1 MTRPG
6 VAPERGWRLFAV
18 YRKVAG
24 ALRVTRKFSPGAT
37 GYPTSVHSTDGR
49 FCPLEVPL
57 FRKRNVAGM
66 ALFAAAAI
74 TLSSC
79 ASATDA
85 PASDVDAAAA
95 TSAEDFGGLDALIEA
110 AQAEGE
116 LNVIALPDNWAN
128 YGEIKA
134 LFEEKYDIVVNSAD
148 PDISSAEEIAAA
160 DNLKGQDTAPDVF
173 DLGTAV
179 ALASTDYFAPYQV
192 ENWADIPDENKEPT
206 GLWANDYTGSMSI
219 GYDSNSVPEPTSLD
233 DLLGSEYKGAVAL
246 NGDPTQA
253 GAAFAA
259 VGLASVQNGGTLDD
273 FTPGIEFFSEL
284 NAAGNFIPVNVTAGT
299 IASGETK
306 VVFDWSYNNL
316 AQVSVVDGWEVT
328 TLPGAVYTSF
338 YNQAISADAPH
349 PAAARLWQ
357 EFLYSPEAQNLFI
370 TGGAYP
376 VTIDAMTEAGTV
388 DEEALETIGALD
400 GELVTPTTEQS
411 EAAAALL
418 AEKWAAAIG

>member
-1 MTRPG
+1 MG
-6 VAPERGWRLFAV
+6 
-18 YRKVAG
+18 
-24 ALRVTRKFSPGAT
+24 
-37 GYPTSVHSTDGR
+37 
-49 FCPLEVPL
+49 PLEEPL
-57 FRKRNVAGM
+57 FTKRAVVGIAV
-66 ALFAAAAI
+66 FAAAAI
-74 TLSSC
+74 TLSAC
-79 ASATDA
+79 ASST
-85 PASDVDAAAA
+85 PAESGAGSDIDAATA
-95 TSAEDFGGLDALIEA
+95 TSAADFGGLDALIAA
-110 AQAEGE
+110 AQEEGE
-116 LNVIALPDNWAN
+116 LNVIALPDDWAN

-134 LFEEKYDIVVNSAD
+134 LFEEKYDIIVNSD
-148 PDISSAEEIAAA
+148 QPGISSAEEITAA

-179 ALASTDYFAPYQV
+179 ALSSLDYFAPYQV
-192 ENWADIPDENKEPT
+192 ENWDEIPEANKEAD
-206 GLWANDYTGSMSI
+206 GLWVNDYTGSMSI

-233 DLLGSEYKGAVAL
+233 DLLGSDYKGAVAL

-259 VGLASVQNGGTLDD
+259 VGLAAVQNGGTLDD
-273 FTPGIEFFSEL
+273 FTPGVEFFSEL
-284 NAAGNFIPVNVTAGT
+284 NAAGNFVPIDPTPAT

-316 AQVSVVDGWEVT
+316 ASAATVDGWEVT

-357 EFLYSPEAQNLFI
+357 EFLFSAEAQNLFI

-376 VTIDAMTEAGTV
+376 VTIEAMTEAGTV
-388 DEEALETIGALD
+388 DEAALESIGALD

-411 EAAAALL
+411 DEAAALL
-418 AEKWAAAIG
+418 AATWAAAIG

>member
-1 MTRPG
+1 MFTKRTLAA
-6 VAPERGWRLFAV
+6 VAL
-18 YRKVAG
+18 VA
-24 ALRVTRKFSPGAT
+24 AS
-37 GYPTSVHSTDGR
+37 
-49 FCPLEVPL
+49 
-57 FRKRNVAGM
+57 
-66 ALFAAAAI
+66 AI
-74 TLSSC
+74 TLSACSTPE
-79 ASATDA
+79 ATA
-85 PASDVDAAAA
+85 GDVDASVA
-95 TSAEDFGGLDALIEA
+95 TSVEDFGGMDALIAA

-134 LFEEKYDIVVNSAD
+134 LFEEKYDIIVNSAD

-179 ALASTDYFAPYQV
+179 ALDSLDYFAPYMV
-192 ENWADIPDENKEPT
+192 ANWDEIPEGNKEAT
-206 GLWANDYTGSMSI
+206 GLWVNDYTGSMSI

-233 DLLGSEYKGAVAL
+233 DLLKSEYRGAVAL

-259 VGLASVQNGGTLDD
+259 LGLATVHSGGTLDD

-284 NAAGNFIPVNVTAGT
+284 NKAGNFIPVNVTGAT
-299 IASGETK
+299 IAAGETK
-306 VVFDWSYNNL
+306 VAFDWSYNNL
-316 AQVSVVDGWEVT
+316 AAAATVDGWKVT
-328 TLPGAVYTSF
+328 TLSGPVYTSF
-338 YNQAISADAPH
+338 YNQAVSKDAPH

-370 TGGAYP
+370 VGGAYP
-376 VTIDAMTEAGTV
+376 VTIQAMQDAGTV
-388 DEEALETIGALD
+388 DTDALDALGALE
-400 GELVTPTTEQS
+400 GELVTPTPEQA
-411 EAAAALL
+411 EKNATIL

>member
-1 MTRPG
+1 VRHQ
-6 VAPERGWRLFAV
+6 E
-18 YRKVAG
+18 
-24 ALRVTRKFSPGAT
+24 
-37 GYPTSVHSTDGR
+37 D
-49 FCPLEVPL
+49 PL
-57 FRKRNVAGM
+57 FEKRHLSAVAV
-66 ALFAAAAI
+66 FAAAAI
-74 TLSSC
+74 TLSAC
-79 ASATDA
+79 AISTGPATADG
-85 PASDVDAAAA
+85 VDAATA
-95 TSAEDFGGLDALIEA
+95 TSAEDFGGLDALVTA

-116 LNVIALPDNWAN
+116 LNVIALPDDWAN

-148 PDISSAEEIAAA
+148 PDVSSAEEIAAA

-179 ALASTDYFAPYQV
+179 TLASTDYFAPYKV
-192 ENWADIPDENKEPT
+192 ENWDEIPDANKEST
-206 GLWANDYTGSMSI
+206 GLYVNDYTGSMSI
-219 GYDSNSVPEPTSLD
+219 GYNSDEVPEPTSLD
-233 DLLGSEYKGAVAL
+233 DLLGKEYTGAVAL

-259 VGLASVQNGGTLDD
+259 VGLASVHNGGSLDD
-273 FTPGIEFFSEL
+273 FGPGIDFFSEL
-284 NAAGNFIPVNVTAGT
+284 NAAGNFIPVNATPAT

-316 AQVSVVDGWEVT
+316 AQTAVVDGWEVT

-357 EFLYSPEAQNLFI
+357 EFLFSPEAQNLFI
-370 TGGAYP
+370 GGGAYP
-376 VTIDAMTEAGTV
+376 VTLEAMNEAGTT
-388 DEEALETIGALD
+388 DADAIATIGNLD
-400 GELVTPTTEQS
+400 GETVTPSEDQS
-411 EAAAALL
+411 AAASALL

>member
-1 MTRPG
+1 M
-6 VAPERGWRLFAV
+6 
-18 YRKVAG
+18 
-24 ALRVTRKFSPGAT
+24 
-37 GYPTSVHSTDGR
+37 
-49 FCPLEVPL
+49 
-57 FRKRNVAGM
+57 FRKRTLAGVAV
-66 ALFAAAAI
+66 FAAAAI
-74 TLSSC
+74 TLSACSTG
-79 ASATDA
+79 TDT
-85 PASDVDAAAA
+85 PAAAGDVDATTA
-95 TSAEDFGGLDALIEA
+95 TSAEDFGGLEALIAA

-134 LFEEKYDIVVNSAD
+134 AFEEKYDIVVNSAD

-192 ENWADIPDENKEPT
+192 ENWAEIPDENKEST
-206 GLWANDYTGSMSI
+206 GLWVNDYTGSMSI
-219 GYDSNSVPEPTSLD
+219 GYNSNDVPKPESLD
-233 DLLGSEYKGAVAL
+233 DLLGDDYKGAVAL

-259 VGLASVQNGGTLDD
+259 VGLATVQQGGTLDD
-273 FTPGIEFFSEL
+273 FQDGIDFFSEL
-284 NAAGNFIPVNVTAGT
+284 NAAGNFIPVNATPAT

-316 AQVSVVDGWEVT
+316 AQTSVVDGWEVT
-328 TLPGAVYTSF
+328 TLPGAAYTSF
-338 YNQAISADAPH
+338 YNQAISKDAPH

-357 EFLYSPEAQNLFI
+357 EFIYSAEAQNMFI
-370 TGGAYP
+370 VGGAYP
-376 VTIDAMTEAGTV
+376 VTLDAMNEAGTT
-388 DEEALETIGALD
+388 DEDAISLIGNLD
-400 GELVTPTTEQS
+400 GDIVTPTTEQS
-411 EAAAALL
+411 EAASALL